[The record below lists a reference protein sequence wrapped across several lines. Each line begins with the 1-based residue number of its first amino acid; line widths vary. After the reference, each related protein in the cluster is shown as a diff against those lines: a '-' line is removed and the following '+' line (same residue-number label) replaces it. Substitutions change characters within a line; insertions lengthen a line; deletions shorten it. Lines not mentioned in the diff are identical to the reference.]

1 MLNKLEKLHTNHDS
15 VHDIPPD
22 NFFQFFKKLNKAD
35 DKNSK
40 FHEFVIEVS
49 IIKRK
54 ARKRNI

>member
-15 VHDIPPD
+15 VHHIPQD